1 MHGQTARQ
9 FDRKVYSVQSWQLVG
24 IKINVTQEEPTCTI
38 LYNWFLLCLPGLPDF
53 LQRDRRT
60 CCCVTQKFKNKDRH
74 KESRQPSKSEQ
85 ARWGRVW
92 NLNTEAILR
101 HPYYRSLLATLT
113 PIICDCVKSHLC
125 LCYKT
130 LFGFENHDFYFL
142 AELYKPSKGKLLF
155 FHPHSL
161 KMLKSHLWK
170 CSFSCISRFDLI
182 TSSFLHAA
190 DSPLITGMLSAV
202 KCAVAK
208 ETDTMT
214 PDWQSR

>member
-1 MHGQTARQ
+1 M
-9 FDRKVYSVQSWQLVG
+9 
-24 IKINVTQEEPTCTI
+24 KINVTQEEPTCTI

-53 LQRDRRT
+53 LQRDWCT
-60 CCCVTQKFKNKDRH
+60 CCCVAQKFKNKDRH
-74 KESRQPSKSEQ
+74 KESRQPSKSEK
-85 ARWGRVW
+85 RWGGVW

-101 HPYYRSLLATLT
+101 HPYYRSLLTTLT
-113 PIICDCVKSHLC
+113 PITCDCVKSHFC
-125 LCYKT
+125 LCFQT
-130 LFGFENHDFYFL
+130 LFGFENPDFYFL
-142 AELYKPSKGKLLF
+142 AEPYKPSRGKLLF
-155 FHPHSL
+155 FHPDSL

-170 CSFSCISRFDLI
+170 CSFSCISRFDLR

-190 DSPLITGMLSAV
+190 DSPLITGSLSAV